1 MFCGTL
7 LCSLA
12 VLMRSGPPSLSH
24 TAVPVLLI
32 SPNNHFNS
40 ISRKHQPP
48 HQHQNSQLGRI
59 HTRAR
64 TYTDMHLHMYRIHT
78 YIYTHVSLNLHG

>member
-1 MFCGTL
+1 MVFKNENAL
-7 LCSLA
+7 LCDA
-12 VLMRSGPPSLSH
+12 VFSVCPNAHGPPSLSH

-48 HQHQNSQLGRI
+48 LQHQHSQ
-59 HTRAR
+59 
-64 TYTDMHLHMYRIHT
+64 
-78 YIYTHVSLNLHG
+78 SQ